1 MKLPIS
7 LLFLTAAALL
17 AACSTGED
25 VPARPAAAF
34 PGTFDDG
41 VLTLDTHVDIPLEF
55 ATDAA
60 DPLEMEAQVTLRS
73 MRSGALDAAFFVV
86 YVAQTERTPDNYRRA
101 HEEALTKFAAIR
113 RMAEELYPDWIEL
126 ASTAADVERIAAE
139 RKLVAA
145 IGVENGYSIGADL
158 STLDRFHAL
167 GARYF
172 GLVHNGHND
181 LAHSA
186 QPRAAFGDA
195 PGSESGGVTELG
207 AAAIERLNRL
217 GIMVDISHA
226 SKQTALDAIRLSR
239 APVIASH
246 SSVRALADHPRNL
259 DDETLLAL
267 RDNGGVV
274 QIVAYESFVKVQPP
288 EHAAALA
295 ALGERLGLQG
305 PVDNARLMSLPE
317 EQRFAY
323 LRGVQEINS
332 RWPPASVDDLVDHI
346 DYAVRLIGVDHV
358 GVSSDFGGGGGVLG
372 WSGAAETP
380 NVTAELERRGYS
392 AEDIGMIWSGN
403 LRRVWRVAAR
413 VAAEL
418 EASR

>member
-1 MKLPIS
+1 MRLPFTLS
-7 LLFLTAAALL
+7 VAAAAAIL
-17 AACSTGED
+17 AACSSGES
-25 VPARPAAAF
+25 VPGREAAAF

-60 DPLEMEAQVTLRS
+60 DPLEMQAQVSLRS
-73 MRSGALDAAFFVV
+73 MRNGALDAAFFVV
-86 YVAQTERTPDNYRRA
+86 YVAQAERTPENYRRA
-101 HEEALTKFAAIR
+101 HEDALTKFAAIE
-113 RMAEELYPDWIEL
+113 RMTEELYPDWIEL
-126 ASTAADVERIAAE
+126 AYSAADVERIAGQ

-145 IGVENGYSIGADL
+145 IGVENGFSIGTDL

-195 PGSESGGVTELG
+195 PGSEAGGVTELG

-217 GIMVDISHA
+217 GVMVDISHS
-226 SKQTALDAIRLSR
+226 SKQTALDAIRLSS

-246 SSVRALADHPRNL
+246 SSVKALADHPRNL

-274 QIVAYESFVKVQPP
+274 QIVAYEGFLTVQPL
-288 EHAAALA
+288 EQSAALA
-295 ALGERLGLQG
+295 ALGERLGLEG
-305 PVDNARLMSLPE
+305 PVDNERLMALPE

-323 LRGVQEINS
+323 LRGVQEIQS
-332 RWPPASVDDLVDHI
+332 RWPPASVEDLVDHI

-372 WSGAAETP
+372 WTGAAETP

-392 AEDIGMIWSGN
+392 AADIDKIWSGN
-403 LRRVWRVAAR
+403 LLRVWREAER
-413 VAAEL
+413 VAAEQ
-418 EASR
+418 ASR